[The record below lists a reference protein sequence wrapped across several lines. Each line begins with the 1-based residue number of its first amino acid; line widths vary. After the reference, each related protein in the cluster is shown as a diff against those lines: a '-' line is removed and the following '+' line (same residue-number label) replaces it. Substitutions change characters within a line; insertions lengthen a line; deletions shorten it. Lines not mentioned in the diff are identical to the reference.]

1 MDKAEIIREDPGY
14 RYIFPE
20 FDTKF
25 ETYLNLG
32 RLRKTMKRIGIRDDM
47 NKYERISDSDKNK
60 IEISLVFPAVQ
71 TKLIKNDTCVL
82 NTLKQL
88 QK

>member
-1 MDKAEIIREDPGY
+1 
-14 RYIFPE
+14 
-20 FDTKF
+20 
-25 ETYLNLG
+25 
-32 RLRKTMKRIGIRDDM
+32 MKRIGIRDDM

-71 TKLIKNDTCVL
+71 TKLIKNYTCVL